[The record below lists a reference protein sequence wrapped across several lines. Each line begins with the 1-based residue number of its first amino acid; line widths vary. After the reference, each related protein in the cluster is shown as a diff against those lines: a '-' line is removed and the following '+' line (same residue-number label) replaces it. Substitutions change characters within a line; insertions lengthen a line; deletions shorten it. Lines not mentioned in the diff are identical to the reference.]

1 MVSQNIK
8 KGGEVIFSQNPKNQ
22 KMGGIR
28 VSINKKL
35 LSSVVSAIFVLST
48 ITAPVGK
55 LIVANAKA
63 SDGSAT
69 ISYLESTKTQAKD
82 KIQKTL
88 ISKFTTDTT
97 KVTYLVKLK
106 DQVDTTNVAEN
117 AASKAKK
124 QGLSA
129 YKTKLLKKSTIVS
142 ELKIKA
148 DETQSSIK
156 TYLDSEKKNGNVSK
170 YEDFWIVNGLSVT
183 GTKAVMEKLAAMP
196 EVESICA
203 ENIEQLTDTS
213 STASKSSVTSANTP
227 STENVEPNIRQ
238 ISAPQAWQLGYTGT
252 GIVVGSIDTGV
263 QWNHPAL
270 ITKYRGYNA
279 SNPTVPNNECNW
291 FDAAAGQS
299 TPYDDIGHGT
309 HTMGTMV
316 GSCADGTN
324 QIGVAPGA
332 KWITAKAFTSQGGS
346 DTDLLEAGQWMI
358 APVDSQGNTH
368 PELAPDIINNS
379 WGGGPGVDDW
389 YRQMVINWKAAGI
402 FPEFSAG
409 NVTTSNPGGPGSVA
423 TPGSYPESFTTGAVD
438 ANNNLASFS
447 LQGPSPYGGVLK
459 PDVSA
464 PGVNIRSSV
473 PGSSYD
479 GTYSGTSMA
488 GPHVCGTAALILQ
501 ANSSLTVDQVE
512 NIIRNTATARTD
524 SQFPQSPN
532 NGYGYGVINAYM
544 AVTSVTTGIGQIK
557 GYVTHD
563 GQDTA
568 PPTLTETPVTDA
580 FAGMDIPITVNA
592 QDDVSIK
599 TVELQYVHNT
609 GDAWTT
615 IAAAQTDGDYKGGD
629 YSATIPAADVT
640 GTSLYYRWRVVDYGD
655 HEVFSD
661 THTITI
667 HSGITDGYFT
677 DFETQPAGWS
687 TSGTSSWQWGVPTGG
702 IGRAASGSKVYAT
715 NLAGTYANNT
725 NTVLEMPPIDLPSG
739 SSYLNFK
746 HWYYVEQGFDHCYVQ
761 ISTDNTNWTN
771 LTSYTGNL
779 GSDYANV
786 QIDLSTYQGQR
797 VYIRFEM
804 TSDASVTYN
813 GWFIDDV
820 GLSNTSA
827 SSASAAKSVLNTV
840 KTISNAGI
848 LSLPISGTVTVLENG
863 ASVNTNPA
871 DGSYTITQAAGDC
884 TLQAESYG
892 YYPATQAVHVTRDT
906 VTDNVNFNLQPIP
919 KGILSGKIT
928 NAQTGQPVANAKLY
942 LIEDAA
948 VAPVYTDADGN
959 YSINAYEGNY
969 TLQVMAG
976 NYYSQQ
982 VAISITGNQTTTKD
996 IQMRPFIGYS
1006 GVIAYDN
1013 DTAEDGTGFYAGG
1026 NGWAVHMTLPDGKN
1040 SAMLTAGLVKFWD
1053 ASWPNPGATPFQIA
1067 VYSAAAD
1074 GTPGTMIAGPYE
1086 GTAIRN
1092 KTQWTS
1098 VDLSSYGITVPHDF
1112 YLVYIQEGAYPNCP
1126 GIGCDED
1133 GPNAYRTYQLVNG
1146 AFSKYTAY
1154 GNIMIRAAVDYEAQ
1168 APVITT
1174 PVNNSFTN
1182 NATINVSGT
1191 ASTNLDV
1198 HIFDNDNE
1206 VAVVR
1211 PDANGTFS
1219 TNITLQTGANAL
1231 KAYTASDVGHTDYS
1245 NIVNVTLDT
1254 TAPELNIAN
1263 PADNLKTNK
1272 EAITVQGTVIEE
1284 NLDSIMVNGI
1294 KAQVNSDGTW
1304 SARIVL
1310 NEGVNTIETV
1320 AADKAGNTTTKT
1332 LTVYAKFGI
1341 QAITNLLPDKDMR
1354 LNTGKTVKIEFDC
1367 ESGLKA
1373 ATFSILM
1380 PLTNYAITGSNAVEL
1395 PMTEVLDANGNGTG
1409 HYIGYWTVPSKLKLA
1424 GAQIQV
1430 KATDWYGNI
1439 LTKCASGKLYINV
1452 PVPHI

>member
-1 MVSQNIK
+1 
-8 KGGEVIFSQNPKNQ
+8 
-22 KMGGIR
+22 MGGIR

-69 ISYLESTKTQAKD
+69 ISYLESTKAQAKD

-148 DETQSSIK
+148 DETQSSVK

-227 STENVEPNIRQ
+227 STDNVEPNIRQ
-238 ISAPQAWQLGYTGT
+238 ISAPEAWQMGYTGT
-252 GIVVGSIDTGV
+252 GIVVASIDTGV
-263 QWNHPAL
+263 QWDHPAL
-270 ITKYRGYNA
+270 VTKYRGYNA

-291 FDAAAGQS
+291 FDATAGQS
-299 TPYDDIGHGT
+299 APYDDIGHGT

-324 QIGVAPGA
+324 QVGVAPGA
-332 KWITAKAFTSQGGS
+332 KWITAKAFTSQGGT
-346 DTDLLEAGQWMI
+346 DTALLACGQWMM
-358 APVDSQGNTH
+358 APVDSNGNTH

-389 YRQMVINWKAAGI
+389 FRQMVINWKAAGI

-447 LQGPSPYGGVLK
+447 LRGPSPYGGVLK

-488 GPHVCGTAALILQ
+488 GPHVCGTAALVMQ
-501 ANSSLTVDQVE
+501 ANSSLTIDQIE
-512 NIIRNTATARTD
+512 NAIKNTATPRTD
-524 SQFPQSPN
+524 SEYPDSPN
-532 NGYGYGVINAYM
+532 NGYGYGVINAFL
-544 AVTSVTTGIGQIK
+544 AVSSVTNGVGQIK
-557 GYVTHD
+557 GHVVHE
-563 GQDTA
+563 GQDTV
-568 PPTLTETPVTDA
+568 PPTFTETITTDT
-580 FAGMDIPITVNA
+580 FLGMDIPITVNA

-609 GDAWTT
+609 GDTWAT
-615 IAAAQTDGDYKGGD
+615 IAATQTDGDYRGGD
-629 YSATIPAADVT
+629 YTATIPASDVT
-640 GTSLYYRWRVVDYGD
+640 GTSLQYRWRIVDYGD

-739 SSYLNFK
+739 NSYLNFK
-746 HWYYVEQGFDHCYVQ
+746 HWYYVENGFDNCYVQ
-761 ISTDNTNWTN
+761 ISTDNTNWSN
-771 LTSYTGNL
+771 LAHYTGNL
-779 GSDYANV
+779 GNDYANV
-786 QIDLSTYQGQR
+786 QIDLSAYAGQR
-797 VYIRFEM
+797 VYIQFKM
-804 TSDASVTYN
+804 TSDSSVTNN

-820 GLSNTSA
+820 ALSNQSA
-827 SSASAAKSVLNTV
+827 SSAAVKSVKNIVNT
-840 KTISNAGI
+840 TPNAEVS
-848 LSLPISGTVTVLENG
+848 SLPLSGTVTVLENG
-863 ASVNTNPA
+863 ASVNTNPG
-871 DGSYTITQAAGDC
+871 DGSYTMTQGAGDY

-919 KGILSGKIT
+919 KGIVTGKIT
-928 NAQTGQPVANAKLY
+928 NAQTGDPIANAKLY

-948 VAPVYTDADGN
+948 VAPVYTDSDGN

-969 TLQVMAG
+969 TLQIMAG

-982 VAISITGNQTTTKD
+982 VAISITGNQSTTKD

-1006 GVIAYDN
+1006 GLISYDN
-1013 DTAEDGTGFYAGG
+1013 GTAEDATGFYAAG
-1026 NGWAVHMTLPDGKN
+1026 NGWGVHMTLPDGKN
-1040 SAMLTAGLVKFWD
+1040 SAMLTAGIFKFWD
-1053 ASWPNPGATPFQIA
+1053 TVWPNPGATPFKVA

-1074 GTPGTMIAGPYE
+1074 GTPGTMIAGPYD
-1086 GTAIRN
+1086 GTAVRD
-1092 KTQWTS
+1092 KTQWTT

-1146 AFSKYTAY
+1146 AFSQYTGY
-1154 GNIMIRAAVDYEAQ
+1154 GNIMIRAAVSYEAQ
-1168 APVITT
+1168 APVINT
-1174 PVNNSFTN
+1174 PQNNLYTN
-1182 NATINVSGT
+1182 NGTLTVSGT
-1191 ASTNLDV
+1191 ACPNLNVQILNNNAVAATVMPD
-1198 HIFDNDNE
+1198 DNGN
-1206 VAVVR
+1206 
-1211 PDANGTFS
+1211 FS
-1219 TNITLQTGANAL
+1219 SDITLTPGNNAI
-1231 KAYTASDVGHTDYS
+1231 KACTVADNGRTDYCS
-1245 NIVNVTLDT
+1245 DINVIYDNV
-1254 TAPELNIAN
+1254 APVLSVTS

-1284 NLDSIMVNGI
+1284 NLDSIIVNGI

-1310 NEGVNTIETV
+1310 NEGANTIETV

-1367 ESGLKA
+1367 EPGLKT

-1380 PLTNYAITGSNAVEL
+1380 PLTNYAITGGSAVEL

-1430 KATDWYGNI
+1430 KATDWYGNT
-1439 LTKCASGKLYINV
+1439 LTKYASGKLYINV